1 MIGSNNVHRI
11 KIVFI
16 RGYDEYD
23 KDVPRRPN
31 EVLITQMAGDWI
43 HVESHLSLFSIKHAL
58 TFTFLTCFKLIF

>member
-43 HVESHLSLFSIKHAL
+43 HVESHLSIKHAL